1 MFTSVERASPE
12 DFDAATGDPLCGGN
26 SSVAMT
32 NYLAAVDQGTTGTR
46 CILFDLQGRLIT
58 SAYRE
63 HRQIF
68 PQPGWVEHDP
78 LEIWQRIQE
87 VTAEAVRTA
96 RRGRILAVGITNQRE
111 TVVAWDARTG
121 HPVYNAIVWQDTR
134 TEPDCRVLIEA
145 GWQDDV
151 RARTGLP
158 ISTYFSAT
166 KIRWLLANVPAAR
179 ALAAAGHL
187 RLGTIDTWVI
197 WNLTGGM
204 SGGADVTDPTNA
216 SRTLLCNLANLAWDP
231 VLLDR
236 FGIPG
241 RALAEIRPSA
251 SVEPYGMTRADGP
264 FGVTIPVCGDLGDQQ
279 AALVGQACFAPGEAK
294 NTYGTGSFLLQHVGG
309 TPVHSTR
316 GLLATAAY
324 VLRSP
329 HDLERTA
336 EHPIGPCSGCAYAL
350 EGSVA
355 ITGAAVQWLRDNLGI
370 ISNAAETEAI
380 AQQVPDAG
388 GIYFVPAFSG
398 LFAPHWDMSARGAI
412 VGLTRF
418 VTKAHLVRAT
428 LEAICFQSREVLDAM
443 VADSERAV
451 SVLKVDGGA
460 TANNFL
466 MQLQADI
473 LGVPVVR
480 PAVRE
485 TTALGA
491 AYAAG
496 LAMGAFAST
505 DDLRRLWR
513 ADRTFE
519 PAWDA
524 DRRERALLGWK
535 RAVERTRGWIE

>member
-1 MFTSVERASPE
+1 
-12 DFDAATGDPLCGGN
+12 
-26 SSVAMT
+26 MT
-32 NYLAAVDQGTTGTR
+32 EYLAAVDQGTTGTR
-46 CILFDLQGRLIT
+46 CILFDLRGHAAA

-78 LEIWQRIQE
+78 LEIWERTQE
-87 VTAEAVRTA
+87 VVAEAVRA
-96 RRGRILAVGITNQRE
+96 APRGRILGVGVTNQRE

-121 HPVYNAIVWQDTR
+121 RPAHNAIVWQDTR
-134 TEPDCRVLIEA
+134 TEPDCRALIEA
-145 GWQDDV
+145 GWEEEI

-158 ISTYFSAT
+158 VSTYFSAT
-166 KIRWLLANVPAAR
+166 KIRWLLENVPEIR
-179 ALAAAGHL
+179 SLAAGGHL
-187 RLGTIDTWVI
+187 RLGTMDAWIL
-197 WNLTGGM
+197 WNLTGGPN
-204 SGGADVTDPTNA
+204 GGAHVTDPTNA
-216 SRTLLCNLANLAWDP
+216 SRTMLCNLADLDWDP
-231 VLLDR
+231 ALLER
-236 FGIPG
+236 FGVPPA
-241 RALAEIRPSA
+241 ALPRILPSA
-251 SVEPYGMTRADGP
+251 PAEPYGHTLRDGP
-264 FGVTIPVCGDLGDQQ
+264 FDEAIPVCGDLGDQQ

-309 TPVHSTR
+309 SPVLSTR
-316 GLLATAAY
+316 GLLGTAAY
-324 VLRSP
+324 VFGTQR
-329 HDLERTA
+329 
-336 EHPIGPCSGCAYAL
+336 AYAL

-355 ITGAAVQWLRDNLGI
+355 ITGAAVQWLRDNLGL
-370 ISNAAETEAI
+370 ISSAAETEAI

-398 LFAPHWDMSARGAI
+398 LFAPYWDMRARGAI

-418 VTKAHLVRAT
+418 VTRAHLVRAT

-443 VADSERAV
+443 TADSGQAA

-460 TANNFL
+460 TVNDFL

-496 LAMGAFAST
+496 LSAGTFEST
-505 DDLRRLWR
+505 DGLRRLWR

-519 PAWDA
+519 PQWDVG
-524 DRRERALLGWK
+524 RREEALRGWR
-535 RAVERTRGWIE
+535 RAVERARGWLE

>member
-1 MFTSVERASPE
+1 MAGE
-12 DFDAATGDPLCGGN
+12 
-26 SSVAMT
+26 
-32 NYLAAVDQGTTGTR
+32 YLAAIDQGTTGTR
-46 CILFDLQGRLIT
+46 CILFDLRGQAVA

-78 LEIWQRIQE
+78 LEIWGRTEEI
-87 VTAEAVRTA
+87 VAEAVRA
-96 RRGRILAVGITNQRE
+96 APIGRILGVGVTNQRE
-111 TVVAWDARTG
+111 TTVAWDGRG
-121 HPVYNAIVWQDTR
+121 GRPVYNAIVWQDTR
-134 TEPDCRVLIEA
+134 TEPDCRALIEA
-145 GWQDDV
+145 GWQDDT

-166 KIRWLLANVPAAR
+166 KIRWLLANVPEVR
-179 ALAAAGHL
+179 DLAAAGHL
-187 RLGTIDTWVI
+187 RLGTIDAWLI
-197 WNLTGGM
+197 WNLTGGPR
-204 SGGADVTDPTNA
+204 GGAHVTDATNA
-216 SRTLLCNLANLAWDP
+216 SRTLLCNLNDLSWDR

-236 FGIPG
+236 FGVPAG
-241 RALAEIRPSA
+241 ALPQIRLSA
-251 SVEPYGMTRADGP
+251 SREPYGFTSADGP
-264 FGVTIPVCGDLGDQQ
+264 FGDRLPVCGDLGDQQ
-279 AALVGQACFAPGEAK
+279 AALVGQACFSSGEAK

-309 TPVHSTR
+309 TPARSTH
-316 GLLATAAY
+316 GLLGTAAY
-324 VLRSP
+324 AFGAG
-329 HDLERTA
+329 E
-336 EHPIGPCSGCAYAL
+336 SGAATDGRAYAL

-355 ITGAAVQWLRDNLGI
+355 ITGAAVQWLRDNLGL
-370 ISNAAETEAI
+370 ISNAAETEVI
-380 AQQVPDAG
+380 AQTVPDAG

-398 LFAPHWDMSARGAI
+398 LFAPYWDMSARGAI

-443 VADSERAV
+443 VADSGTPV

-485 TTALGA
+485 TTSLGA

-496 LAMGAFAST
+496 LAVGAYAST
-505 DDLRRLWR
+505 DELRSLWR

-519 PAWDA
+519 PTWDA
-524 DRRERALLGWK
+524 ARREAALAGWK
-535 RAVERTRGWIE
+535 RAVERTRRWLEP

>member
-1 MFTSVERASPE
+1 MDT
-12 DFDAATGDPLCGGN
+12 
-26 SSVAMT
+26 
-32 NYLAAVDQGTTGTR
+32 YLAAIDQGTTGTR
-46 CILFDLQGRLIT
+46 CILFGLNGAIVAQ
-58 SAYRE
+58 AYRE
-63 HRQIF
+63 HQQIY

-78 LEIWQRIQE
+78 LEIWDRTQE
-87 VTAEAVRTA
+87 VTSEAVRA
-96 RRGRILAVGITNQRE
+96 APAGRILAVGVTNQRE
-111 TVVAWDARTG
+111 TVVAWDARSG
-121 HPVYNAIVWQDTR
+121 RPIHNAIVWQDTR
-134 TEPDCRVLIEA
+134 TEPDCRAMIEA
-145 GWQDDV
+145 GWEEEI

-166 KIRWLLANVPAAR
+166 KMRWLLANVAEVRELAR
-179 ALAAAGHL
+179 AGHL
-187 RLGTIDTWVI
+187 RFGTIDAWVI
-197 WNLTGGM
+197 WNLTGGQA
-204 SGGADVTDPTNA
+204 GGAHATDPTNA
-216 SRTLLCNLANLAWDP
+216 SRTLLCNLADLAWDP

-236 FGIPG
+236 LEIPA
-241 RALAEIRPSA
+241 RALPKIRPSA
-251 SVEPYGMTRADGP
+251 SREPYGMTRPEGP
-264 FGVTIPVCGDLGDQQ
+264 FGAAVPVCGDLGDQQ

-309 TPVHSTR
+309 SPAHSTR
-316 GLLATAAY
+316 GLIGTAAY
-324 VLRSP
+324 TLAMQGS
-329 HDLERTA
+329 TA
-336 EHPIGPCSGCAYAL
+336 VRAYAL
-350 EGSVA
+350 EGSIA
-355 ITGAAVQWLRDNLGI
+355 ITGAAVQWLRDNLGLI
-370 ISNAAETEAI
+370 AAAADTEAI

-412 VGLTRF
+412 VGLTRY

-443 VADSERAV
+443 VADSGQAV

-460 TANNFL
+460 TANDFL

-496 LAMGAFAST
+496 LAVGAFGST
-505 DDLRRLWR
+505 DALRALWR

-519 PAWDA
+519 PTWDA
-524 DRRERALLGWK
+524 DRREQALRGWR
-535 RAVERTRGWIE
+535 RAVERTRGWVV

>member
-1 MFTSVERASPE
+1 MI
-12 DFDAATGDPLCGGN
+12 D
-26 SSVAMT
+26 
-32 NYLAAVDQGTTGTR
+32 YLAAIDQGTTGTR
-46 CILFDLQGRLIT
+46 CIFFDLRGQAVA

-68 PQPGWVEHDP
+68 PRPGWVEHDP
-78 LEIWQRIQE
+78 LEIWTRTQE
-87 VTAEAVRTA
+87 VIGDAVRA
-96 RRGRILAVGITNQRE
+96 SPRGRLLGIGVTNQRE
-111 TVVAWDARTG
+111 TTVAWDVRSGRPA
-121 HPVYNAIVWQDTR
+121 YNAIVWQDTR
-134 TEPDCRVLIEA
+134 TEPDSRALVEA

-151 RARTGLP
+151 RAHTGLP

-166 KIRWLLANVPAAR
+166 KMRWLLANVPEVR
-179 ALAAAGHL
+179 DLASGGHL

-197 WNLTGGM
+197 WNLTGGP
-204 SGGADVTDPTNA
+204 SGGAYVTDPTNA
-216 SRTLLCNLANLAWDP
+216 SRTLLCNLADLTWDS

-236 FGIPG
+236 FRVPAG
-241 RALAEIRPSA
+241 ALPEIRPSA
-251 SVEPYGMTRADGP
+251 ARVPYGHTTVDGP
-264 FGVTIPVCGDLGDQQ
+264 FGASLPVCGDLGDQQ

-309 TPVHSTR
+309 APAHSSR
-316 GLLATAAY
+316 GLLGTVAY
-324 VLRSP
+324 QFGDR
-329 HDLERTA
+329 R
-336 EHPIGPCSGCAYAL
+336 AYAL

-355 ITGAAVQWLRDNLGI
+355 ITGAAVQWLRDNLGL

-380 AQQVPDAG
+380 AQQVSDSG

-398 LFAPHWDMSARGAI
+398 LFAPYWDMSARGAI

-443 VADSERAV
+443 NADSGQPV
-451 SVLKVDGGA
+451 TVLKVDGGA
-460 TANNFL
+460 TGNNFL

-480 PAVRE
+480 PVVRE
-485 TTALGA
+485 TTSLGA

-496 LAMGAFAST
+496 LATGAFGST
-505 DDLRRLWR
+505 DELRRLWK

-519 PAWDA
+519 PAWD
-524 DRRERALLGWK
+524 DGRRQAALSGWK

>member
-1 MFTSVERASPE
+1 
-12 DFDAATGDPLCGGN
+12 
-26 SSVAMT
+26 MT
-32 NYLAAVDQGTTGTR
+32 NYLAAIDQGTTGTR
-46 CILFDLQGRLIT
+46 CILFDLQGRLVT
-58 SAYRE
+58 SAYHE
-63 HRQIF
+63 HQQIF
-68 PQPGWVEHDP
+68 PRPGWVEHDP
-78 LEIWQRIQE
+78 LEIWSRTQE
-87 VTAEAVRTA
+87 VTAEAVKTA
-96 RRGRILAVGITNQRE
+96 PAGRILAVGITNQRE
-111 TVVAWDARTG
+111 TVVAWDARSG
-121 HPVYNAIVWQDTR
+121 RPVCNAIVWQDTR
-134 TEPDCRVLIEA
+134 TEPDCRALIEA

-166 KIRWLLANVPAAR
+166 KIRWLLANVAEAR

-197 WNLTGGM
+197 WNLTGGA
-204 SGGADVTDPTNA
+204 SGGSHVTDPTNA
-216 SRTLLCNLANLAWDP
+216 SRTLLCNLADLAWDP

-236 FGIPG
+236 FGVPG
-241 RALAEIRPSA
+241 RALPEIRPSS

-264 FGVTIPVCGDLGDQQ
+264 FGTVTPVCGDLGDQQ

-309 TPVHSTR
+309 NPVRSTR

-329 HDLERTA
+329 HDRERTSDTA
-336 EHPIGPCSGCAYAL
+336 IGPCPGCAYAL

-355 ITGAAVQWLRDNLGI
+355 ITGAAVQWLRDNLGL
-370 ISNAAETEAI
+370 ISSAAETEAI
-380 AQQVPDAG
+380 AQQVSDAG

-398 LFAPHWDMSARGAI
+398 LFAPYWDMSARGAI

-443 VADSERAV
+443 VADSGQAV
-451 SVLKVDGGA
+451 GVLKVDGGA
-460 TANNFL
+460 TVNNFL

-496 LAMGAFAST
+496 LAVGAFAST
-505 DDLRRLWR
+505 DYLRRLWR

-519 PAWDA
+519 PAWDT
-524 DRRERALLGWK
+524 DRREQALRGWK
-535 RAVERTRGWIE
+535 RAVERTRGWME

>member
-1 MFTSVERASPE
+1 
-12 DFDAATGDPLCGGN
+12 
-26 SSVAMT
+26 MT
-32 NYLAAVDQGTTGTR
+32 DYLAAIDQGTTGTR
-46 CILFDLQGRLIT
+46 CIFFDLQGQIIAQ
-58 SAYRE
+58 AYRE

-78 LEIWQRIQE
+78 LEIWECAQH
-87 VTAEAVRTA
+87 VTAEAVRA
-96 RRGRILAVGITNQRE
+96 APQGRILGVGVTNQRE
-111 TVVAWDARTG
+111 TIVAWDGRDG
-121 HPVYNAIVWQDTR
+121 RPIYNAIVWQDTR
-134 TEPDCRVLIEA
+134 TEPDCRALIEA

-166 KIRWLLANVPAAR
+166 KIRWLLANVPEAR
-179 ALAAAGHL
+179 ALASAGHL
-187 RLGTIDTWVI
+187 RLGTIDAWVI
-197 WNLTGGM
+197 WNLTGGPD
-204 SGGADVTDPTNA
+204 GGAHVTDPTNA
-216 SRTLLCNLANLAWDP
+216 SRTLLCNLADLAWDQ

-236 FGIPG
+236 FGVPG
-241 RALAEIRPSA
+241 RSLPEIRPSA
-251 SVEPYGMTRADGP
+251 AVDPYGMTRADGP
-264 FGVTIPVCGDLGDQQ
+264 FGTVTPVCGDLGDQQ
-279 AALVGQACFAPGEAK
+279 AALVGQACFAAGEAK

-309 TPVHSTR
+309 IPVHSTK

-329 HDLERTA
+329 RDMESSSATPL
-336 EHPIGPCSGCAYAL
+336 GPCPGCAYAL

-355 ITGAAVQWLRDNLGI
+355 ITGAAVQWLRDNLGL

-443 VADSERAV
+443 VADSGQAV

-496 LAMGAFAST
+496 LAVGAFAST

-519 PAWDA
+519 PVWDA
-524 DRRERALLGWK
+524 DWREEALTGWK
-535 RAVERTRGWIE
+535 RAVERTRGWVE